1 MPKPKAKLS
10 IAAAQDV
17 DERDTRTPAVDQRG
31 EGTQIQFA
39 VAAFIAREAQVLY
52 DQGRFAAVETKNDLY
67 RLIFVEGLQQVMS
80 WQVRP
85 GFYQQLRLAQ
95 RVLEDEDAE
104 QFFGK
109 HLAAIQT
116 RVDELLS
123 RGEKARAKRTVQR
136 QMEILLE
143 TQDTGELGEQVKAR
157 ELADRLAVQ
166 FGNLLLSD

>member
-1 MPKPKAKLS
+1 MPKPKATLS

-31 EGTQIQFA
+31 EGTQINFT
-39 VAAFIAREAQVLY
+39 VATFIAREAQVIY
-52 DQGRFAAVETKNDLY
+52 DQKRFAAVETKHDLY

-95 RVLEDEDAE
+95 RVMEEEDAE

-109 HLAAIQT
+109 HLAAIQS

-123 RGEKARAKRTVQR
+123 RGERARAKRTVLK
-136 QMEILLE
+136 QMEILQE
-143 TQDTGELGEQVKAR
+143 TEGAGDEDEQRKAGELAE
-157 ELADRLAVQ
+157 RLAVQ
-166 FGNLLLSD
+166 FGNLLLGE